1 MIMEERTCLL
11 TEKTFSC
18 PNGSNWVISPEA
30 YKKYYLPVK
39 DLYTS
44 FSHFLQDNESIKRKI
59 KKDDDDFWNSLGL

>member
-1 MIMEERTCLL
+1 MEERTCLL

-18 PNGSNWVISPEA
+18 PKGSTWVISPEA